1 MLVMLSSICSF
12 ISSVSLSAILWK
24 SFVVVIGVS
33 RSNFPWPETNSLG
46 EYADGAFLQLK
57 RLIHVNVGSMYSTK
71 FNETSFD
78 QLSSVADMRT
88 SVGRFQSAVAKLV
101 CRYRVD

>member
-1 MLVMLSSICSF
+1 
-12 ISSVSLSAILWK
+12 
-24 SFVVVIGVS
+24 
-33 RSNFPWPETNSLG
+33 
-46 EYADGAFLQLK
+46 
-57 RLIHVNVGSMYSTK
+57 MYSTK

-101 CRYRVD
+101 CRYRVDGRQISIVLPPEDHVPASQNRETTLMNVRLRVV